1 MIHLEGIGKTYRT
14 PGAAIDAL
22 VGVNLEIPAGQFVV
36 VRGPSGCGKTT
47 LLSLIGGLATPTV
60 GRVRVEGE
68 DLGAMSPER
77 RAAFRAHHIGF
88 VFQTF
93 HLLPYLSVWRNVAL
107 AAIPGDAASAEDR
120 ARELLARFGLE
131 HRLEHRPGE
140 LSTGECQRVAIARAL
155 LNKPSLL
162 LADEPTGNLDSE
174 NACAVL
180 DLIAGFHR
188 EGGTVVLVTHEEWI
202 ADRAQRAIVLREG
215 RIVPDGVGL
224 VHSPVDPDT
233 PVSHD
238 L

>member
-22 VGVNLEIPAGQFVV
+22 VGVNLEIPAGQFAV

-60 GRVRVEGE
+60 GRVCVEGE
-68 DLGAMSPER
+68 DLGPMSPER
-77 RAAFRAHHIGF
+77 RAAFRARHIGF

-107 AAIPGDAASAEDR
+107 AALPGEAASAADR
-120 ARELLARFGLE
+120 ARDLLARFHLE
-131 HRLEHRPGE
+131 HRLEHRPAE

-174 NACAVL
+174 NASAVL

-202 ADRAQRAIVLREG
+202 TRQAQRVILLREG
-215 RIVPDGVGL
+215 RIAPNGAELPQPPSNPDIPA
-224 VHSPVDPDT
+224 SQ
-233 PVSHD
+233 D

>member
-22 VGVNLEIPAGQFVV
+22 VGVNLEIPAGQFAV

-60 GRVRVEGE
+60 GRVRVKGE
-68 DLGAMSPER
+68 DLGPMSPER

-107 AAIPGDAASAEDR
+107 AAIPGEAASAADR
-120 ARELLARFGLE
+120 ARDLLARFRLE

-155 LNKPSLL
+155 LNRPSLL

-174 NACAVL
+174 NASAVL

-202 ADRAQRAIVLREG
+202 TRQAQRVILLREG
-215 RIVPDGVGL
+215 RIVPNGAE
-224 VHSPVDPDT
+224 SPQSPSAPDV
-233 PVSHD
+233 PASQD